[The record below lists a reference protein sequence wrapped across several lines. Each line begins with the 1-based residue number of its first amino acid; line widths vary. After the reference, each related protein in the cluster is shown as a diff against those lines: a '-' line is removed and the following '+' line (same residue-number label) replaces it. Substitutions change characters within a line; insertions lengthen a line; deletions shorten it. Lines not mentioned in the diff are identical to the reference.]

1 MDKVAV
7 RRDFLQKDSES
18 KACRMRAS
26 IDAIQRQLQE
36 REEESVQLESKI
48 RDLRNEVAIR
58 KNVKNS
64 NDASR
69 GVTGENVVD
78 VAGQKMKKIV
88 ARRHLLDSARSQAEE
103 ADFLRQELDRLRQR
117 TFPSFVKAAKHRIQG
132 NDHVDDR

>member
-1 MDKVAV
+1 MAV

-18 KACRMRAS
+18 KATRMRSS
-26 IDAIQRQLQE
+26 IDALQRQLLD
-36 REEESVQLESKI
+36 REEESATLEAKI
-48 RDLRNEVAIR
+48 RDLRTEVAVR

-69 GVTGENVVD
+69 GATAENLVV

-117 TFPSFVKAAKHRIQG
+117 TFPSFVKAAKQRIIG
-132 NDHVDDR
+132 VDGADER